1 VSLGKYAV
9 IVLAVVAVSLGGF
22 WGLGGAT
29 LGPQALPAAALGAG
43 LAAVNSLAAYALV
56 LWSARRST
64 NAFLGA
70 VLGGMVG
77 RMGLMLAAVIV
88 AVLVFGLPRI
98 PLAVSLLGHFV
109 VFLALELTVLHRR
122 TSSPAEAAR

>member
-1 VSLGKYAV
+1 VSLERYAV
-9 IVLAVVAVSLGGF
+9 VVLAVVAVSLGGF
-22 WGLGGAT
+22 WACGGAS
-29 LGPQALPAAALGAG
+29 LGPRVLPAAALGAG
-43 LAAVNSLAAYALV
+43 LAAMNSLAAYALV

-64 NAFLGA
+64 NTFLRV

-77 RMGLMLAAVIV
+77 RMGLMLAAVVV
-88 AVLVFGLPRI
+88 AILVLGLPRI

-109 VFLALELTVLHRR
+109 VLLVLELTVLHRR

>member
-1 VSLGKYAV
+1 VSLEKYAV
-9 IVLAVVAVSLGGF
+9 VVLAVVAVSLGGF
-22 WGLGGAT
+22 WALDGAS
-29 LGPQALPAAALGAG
+29 LGPRVLPAAALGAG
-43 LAAVNSLAAYALV
+43 LAALNSLAAYALV

-64 NAFLGA
+64 NTFLGV

-77 RMGLMLAAVIV
+77 RMGVMLAAVVV
-88 AVLVFGLPRI
+88 AVLVLGLPKI

-109 VFLALELTVLHRR
+109 VLLVLELTVLHRR

>member
-1 VSLGKYAV
+1 MSLEKYAV
-9 IVLAVVAVSLGGF
+9 VVLAVVAVSLGGF
-22 WGLGGAT
+22 WALDGAS
-29 LGPQALPAAALGAG
+29 LGPRVLPAAALGAG
-43 LAAVNSLAAYALV
+43 LAALNSLAAYALV

-64 NAFLGA
+64 NTFLGV

-77 RMGLMLAAVIV
+77 RMGVMLAAVVV
-88 AVLVFGLPRI
+88 AVLVLGLPRI

-109 VFLALELTVLHRR
+109 VLLVLELTVLHRR

>member
-1 VSLGKYAV
+1 VSLEKYAV
-9 IVLAVVAVSLGGF
+9 VVLAVVAVSLGGF
-22 WGLGGAT
+22 WALDGAS
-29 LGPQALPAAALGAG
+29 LGPRVLPAAALGAG
-43 LAAVNSLAAYALV
+43 LAALNSLAAYALV

-64 NAFLGA
+64 NTFLGV

-77 RMGLMLAAVIV
+77 RMGVMLAAVVV
-88 AVLVFGLPRI
+88 AVLVLGLPRI

-109 VFLALELTVLHRR
+109 VLLVLELTVLHRR